1 MGDPKFQRRKF
12 ETPKKPWDLIRIT
25 EENTLLKK
33 YGLKSKKEI
42 WRSEAMLR
50 KYRRVARL
58 LMGRSDEQAL
68 KESKQMLER
77 LERLDIL
84 RENAT
89 VDDVLNLSVE
99 SFLGRRLQSVVYLNG
114 LAKSPKHARQ
124 LIVHGHV
131 LVNGRSVRV
140 PSYLV
145 NKDDVISLG
154 VSVDG

>member
-12 ETPKKPWDLIRIT
+12 ETPKRPWDLIRIT

-77 LERLDIL
+77 LERLNIL

-114 LAKSPKHARQ
+114 LAKSPKHSRQ

-145 NKDDVISLG
+145 YKDDIISLG